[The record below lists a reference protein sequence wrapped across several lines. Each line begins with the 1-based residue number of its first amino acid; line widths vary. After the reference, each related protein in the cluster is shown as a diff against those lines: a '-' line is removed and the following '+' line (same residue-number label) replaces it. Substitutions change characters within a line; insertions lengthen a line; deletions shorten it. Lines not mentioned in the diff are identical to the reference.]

1 MQYHTHCGLCD
12 ILIRTNRCYLLSKLE
27 NLFQRIDDLY
37 QLLHPQDIVKD
48 FMVCETYLRK
58 NEKRGPSSISIGM
71 LKICTSVEF
80 MNVDDNILLVNAA
93 TKNR

>member
-1 MQYHTHCGLCD
+1 MQHYTLCGLCD
-12 ILIRTNRCYLLSKLE
+12 ILILTNRCYLLSKLE

-37 QLLHPQDIVKD
+37 QLLHPRDIAKD
-48 FMVCETYLRK
+48 VMLCETCLGK
-58 NEKRGPSSISIGM
+58 NEKRRPSSISIGM

-80 MNVDDNILLVNAA
+80 MNVDVNILLVNAA